1 MSRATR
7 IALIVAVVLVLFL
20 VLVGFFPGTGSD

>member
-1 MSRATR
+1 MSRTTR

-20 VLVGFFPGTGSD
+20 VLVGVIGGSGD